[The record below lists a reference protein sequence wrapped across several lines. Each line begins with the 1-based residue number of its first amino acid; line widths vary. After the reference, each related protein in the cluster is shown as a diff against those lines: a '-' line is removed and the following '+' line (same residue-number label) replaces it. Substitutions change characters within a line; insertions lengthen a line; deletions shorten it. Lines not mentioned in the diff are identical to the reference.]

1 MPQCGDVHRPD
12 FLAATHHP
20 SSTNSQRKR
29 GDDDRLEDED
39 DHLEDNDDHLED
51 DDAVDD
57 EDVDED

>member
-29 GDDDRLEDED
+29 GDDDRLEYD
-39 DHLEDNDDHLED
+39 DDHLED

-57 EDVDED
+57 EDVNED